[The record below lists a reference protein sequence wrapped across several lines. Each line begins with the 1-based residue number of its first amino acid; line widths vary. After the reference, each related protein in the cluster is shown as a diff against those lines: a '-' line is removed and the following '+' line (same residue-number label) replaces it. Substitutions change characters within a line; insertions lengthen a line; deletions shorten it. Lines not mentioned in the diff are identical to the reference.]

1 MTINRNKVK
10 QTSSSLSLN
19 NTRLNNDKKFV
30 KSEKKYCLFYNR
42 YGRCSRG
49 DSCQYIHD
57 PKHVALCPRSIN
69 LIYEWSIKSYLSIL
83 SFLLINILDS

>member
-10 QTSSSLSLN
+10 KTGLNPSLN
-19 NTRLNNDKKFV
+19 NCKANSDKKYF

-57 PKHVALCPRSIN
+57 PNHVALCPRSKTLFIN
-69 LIYEWSIKSYLSIL
+69 VNLKKNFY
-83 SFLLINILDS
+83 